1 VLQLGLIATEPG
13 LIATET
19 AIIGF
24 SQDYLQL
31 TDVQVMK
38 LVALARYVALDM
50 FTGFRYQT

>member
-1 VLQLGLIATEPG
+1 MLQPG

-31 TDVQVMK
+31 TDIQVMK
-38 LVALARYVALDM
+38 LVAIARYVAFDL
-50 FTGFRYQT
+50 FTGFRY